1 MSCALVMPQAER
13 SRTSEVRSLC
23 ALYRQGETVASK
35 AIPKRILVI
44 DGDTDVRLF
53 LSNLLN
59 ANAYDSVGVGS
70 VQGARMM
77 TQQFVPDMIILDAM
91 MENDAGI
98 ELFIEF
104 KCRDCFREKPVL
116 LLATLDWRTLTLL
129 KKMKDTAI
137 GRRIP
142 EPEGYLKK
150 PLEAEEVL
158 QLVSR
163 LMQ

>member
-1 MSCALVMPQAER
+1 MSRCIDALR
-13 SRTSEVRSLC
+13 K
-23 ALYRQGETVASK
+23 QGETVVLK
-35 AIPKRILVI
+35 TQPKRILVI
-44 DGDTDVRLF
+44 DADPDVRLF

-116 LLATLDWRTLTLL
+116 LLATLDWRTLTLF
-129 KKMKDTAI
+129 KKMKNTTI

-163 LMQ
+163 LTQ

>member
-1 MSCALVMPQAER
+1 M
-13 SRTSEVRSLC
+13 
-23 ALYRQGETVASK
+23 VATAHK
-35 AIPKRILVI
+35 KRILII
-44 DGDTDVRLF
+44 DADADVRLF

-70 VQGARMM
+70 IQGARMM
-77 TQQFVPDMIILDAM
+77 VPELNPDMIILDAM

-98 ELFIEF
+98 EWFVEF
-104 KCRDCFREKPVL
+104 KCQDCFRQKPVL
-116 LLATLDWRTLTLL
+116 MLATLDWRTLTLL
-129 KKMKDTAI
+129 QKMKDAAV

-142 EPEGYLKK
+142 EPEAYLKK

-163 LMQ
+163 LTQ

>member
-1 MSCALVMPQAER
+1 MI
-13 SRTSEVRSLC
+13 SRAR
-23 ALYRQGETVASK
+23 K
-35 AIPKRILVI
+35 IRILVI
-44 DGDTDVRLF
+44 EADPDVRLF

-77 TQQFVPDMIILDAM
+77 VSQMNPDMIIMDAM
-91 MENDAGI
+91 MENEAGI
-98 ELFIEF
+98 ELFVEF
-104 KCRDCFREKPVL
+104 KCQDCFREKPVL
-116 LLATLDWRTLTLL
+116 MLATLDWRTLTLL
-129 KKMKDTAI
+129 QKMKDTAV

-142 EPEGYLKK
+142 EPEAYLKK

-163 LMQ
+163 LTQ